1 MLAIIRNS
9 GGEYMQDIFGDDPI
23 QHVQLAIR
31 TPRGTWPTEGF
42 MEVPA
47 RRGVREQ
54 LTRAVEALGI
64 EDATNG
70 WEASSEG
77 RSIDARTTLMENG
90 LAGEVII
97 RYGPPGHAV
106 HRKG

>member
-1 MLAIIRNS
+1 
-9 GGEYMQDIFGDDPI
+9 MQDVSDDDPI

-47 RRGVREQ
+47 GSGVREQ
-54 LTRAVEALGI
+54 LTRAVEALGMKD
-64 EDATNG
+64 DANG

-77 RSIDARTTLMENG
+77 RSIDVRTTLMENR

>member
-1 MLAIIRNS
+1 MKGIRE
-9 GGEYMQDIFGDDPI
+9 GHMRDIGDDLI
-23 QHVQLAIR
+23 QHVKLAIR
-31 TPRGTWPTEGF
+31 TPSGTWPTEGF

-47 RRGVREQ
+47 RRDVREQ

-64 EDATNG
+64 EADTNG

-77 RSIDARTTLMENG
+77 RSVDTRKTFIENS

-106 HRKG
+106 HRRR

>member
-1 MLAIIRNS
+1 
-9 GGEYMQDIFGDDPI
+9 MQDISGDDPI

-31 TPRGTWPTEGF
+31 TPKGTWPTEGF

-47 RRGVREQ
+47 RQGVREQ

-64 EDATNG
+64 EADTNG

-77 RSIDARTTLMENG
+77 RSIDTRATLIANG
-90 LAGEVII
+90 LAGDVII

-106 HRKG
+106 HQGR